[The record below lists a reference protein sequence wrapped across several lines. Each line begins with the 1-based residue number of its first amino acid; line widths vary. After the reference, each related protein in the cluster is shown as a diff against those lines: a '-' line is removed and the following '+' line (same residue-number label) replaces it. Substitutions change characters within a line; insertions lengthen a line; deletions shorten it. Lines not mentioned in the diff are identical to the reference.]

1 MRLINEATLATRGF
15 RPLILPHH
23 TPKSLFGTGARSA
36 RRAGAGDDFFEYRPY
51 VFGDNAQKIDWR
63 QSARSDDV
71 LIREQD
77 RLLPHRVYIFCDNSA
92 AMQFNS
98 RGNLPTKA
106 YNAQLLLLS
115 LSTLLTQGESEIMPL
130 GGVPRHYTLDE
141 LARHISTSENEMPE
155 TPDIKQRSHV
165 IIISDFRQGAQAWKK
180 IIGEFSG
187 MGAFGSCI
195 QLLDPM
201 EHQFPLYG
209 RVRLESAEDDDSMII
224 SSADAVRPIYLARL
238 AKEKN
243 AMAELCHRF
252 GWHWISLTTDM
263 APRQQ
268 LGQIQKKLVQP

>member
-1 MRLINEATLATRGF
+1 MRLITEATEAAQGF
-15 RPLILPHH
+15 RPLILQHH

-98 RGNLPTKA
+98 RGSLPTKA

-115 LSTLLTQGESEIMPL
+115 LSILLMQGESEVMPL
-130 GGVPRHYTLDE
+130 GAVPRHHNLDE
-141 LARHISTSENEMPE
+141 LAQYISTSENEIPE
-155 TPDIKQRSHV
+155 ITDIKQRSHI
-165 IIISDFRQGAQAWKK
+165 IIISDFRQGEAYWRE
-180 IIGEFSG
+180 IIGKFSAK
-187 MGAFGSCI
+187 GAFGSCI

-224 SSADAVRPIYLARL
+224 PSADAVRPIYLARL
-238 AKEKN
+238 EKEKN
-243 AMAELCHRF
+243 AMAQLCHRF

-268 LGQIQKKLVQP
+268 LGQIQKKLVQQ